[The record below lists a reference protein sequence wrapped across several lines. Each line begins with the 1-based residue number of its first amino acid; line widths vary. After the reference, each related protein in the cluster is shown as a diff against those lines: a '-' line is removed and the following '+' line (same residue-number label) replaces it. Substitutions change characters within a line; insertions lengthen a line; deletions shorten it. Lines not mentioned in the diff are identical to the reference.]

1 MAGTGNFRQ
10 CTLILTV
17 GDSAQSL
24 AMSGIQIVGRD
35 NYGVFPLKGKLL
47 NVRDASNQQMMN
59 NEEIQNL
66 MKIVGL

>member
-1 MAGTGNFRQ
+1 MAGTGKFRQ
-10 CTLILTV
+10 CTLILTE
-17 GDSAQSL
+17 GDSAKSL